1 MHSIFEHVVEVRDSD
16 IDVLGHVNNV
26 VYVQWM
32 QNAAYA
38 HSAALG
44 WTLERYMELGAGW
57 VARMHQ
63 IEYLQP
69 AFSGQ
74 KVIIKTWIA
83 DMKKVTSTRRY
94 RMLRMDPPLAD
105 ALGVVDPMAPQR
117 ETLIAVA
124 HTNWAFIDFKKGT
137 PQRIPAMMA
146 ADFPLIIDSQ
156 QGGSL

>member
-1 MHSIFEHVVEVRDSD
+1 MIEVFHHELIVSQGD
-16 IDVLGHVNNV
+16 IDSLGHVNNV
-26 VYVQWM
+26 VYIQWM
-32 QNAAYA
+32 QDAALA

-44 WTLERYMELGAGW
+44 WPARRYHEMRAGW
-57 VARMHQ
+57 VARLHQ

-69 AFSGQ
+69 AHAGDL
-74 KVIIKTWIA
+74 VRVKTWVA